1 MLIFGIVLSVSFEKM
16 SQNGD
21 YSLEKVYICSK
32 NSFEKMLRRKI
43 EGTLVRSLLQ
53 GLRGMSQLE
62 WIDQMSARFDQQIMS
77 PKQTIASFEK
87 GTAGDSRF
95 FIAIHFFVSSHLI
108 NSIFRL
114 STSDSSSMTSSF
126 EGRGLNQG

>member
-1 MLIFGIVLSVSFEKM
+1 MRDNRELTIDEIEKL
-16 SQNGD
+16 Q
-21 YSLEKVYICSK
+21 E
-32 NSFEKMLRRKI
+32 
-43 EGTLVRSLLQ
+43 VRSLLQ

-77 PKQTIASFEK
+77 PKQTIASFEE

-95 FIAIHFFVSSHLI
+95 FIAIHFLVSSHLI

>member
-1 MLIFGIVLSVSFEKM
+1 MKELLTSFSRFSITMTTMKTK
-16 SQNGD
+16 D
-21 YSLEKVYICSK
+21 YSMRDNRELTIDEIEKLQ
-32 NSFEKMLRRKI
+32 E
-43 EGTLVRSLLQ
+43 VRSLLQ

-77 PKQTIASFEK
+77 PKQTIASFEE

>member
-1 MLIFGIVLSVSFEKM
+1 MKELLTSFSRFSITMTTMKTK
-16 SQNGD
+16 D
-21 YSLEKVYICSK
+21 YSMRDNRELTIDEIEKLQ
-32 NSFEKMLRRKI
+32 E
-43 EGTLVRSLLQ
+43 VRSLLQ

-62 WIDQMSARFDQQIMS
+62 WIDQMSARFDQQIMC
-77 PKQTIASFEK
+77 PKQTIASFEE

>member
-1 MLIFGIVLSVSFEKM
+1 MLIFGIVLSVSSEKM

-21 YSLEKVYICSK
+21 FSLEKVYICSK
-32 NSFEKMLRRKI
+32 NSFEKMLRRK
-43 EGTLVRSLLQ
+43 T
-53 GLRGMSQLE
+53 
-62 WIDQMSARFDQQIMS
+62 ARFDQQIMS
-77 PKQTIASFEK
+77 PKQTIASFEE